1 MKMRFRLYEDEIVCL
16 FTDIDIIDSLS
27 LYCTVIYWLRMCI
40 NHSTWWLPVGAT
52 PHTGV
57 EPCVRPK
64 TIVVGFP
71 RIVIIR
77 LLALAKTGR
86 RFTALEWVHVH
97 QVAKAEPCKGGNA
110 KVRIFFY
117 VGFSWLHD
125 DHTVLAGIEFLWGE
139 LDQWIQSDFLRY
151 CNVLIICGV
160 WPFWR
165 STSLFGRST
174 SLF

>member
-1 MKMRFRLYEDEIVCL
+1 MRLCVYLLWYR
-16 FTDIDIIDSLS
+16 LS

-86 RFTALEWVHVH
+86 RFTAPEWVHVH
-97 QVAKAEPCKGGNA
+97 QVGKAKPCKRYNTPITHISQVYILPLWISDHLHEKIKNLNRPFLVSETEFNGMLVYLN
-110 KVRIFFY
+110 IF
-117 VGFSWLHD
+117 H
-125 DHTVLAGIEFLWGE
+125 LW
-139 LDQWIQSDFLRY
+139 
-151 CNVLIICGV
+151 
-160 WPFWR
+160 WP
-165 STSLFGRST
+165 TSESP
-174 SLF
+174 